1 MKFNNLRVRHL
12 FARSS
17 RPSKA
22 FVLLG
27 FCGASIALLMGA
39 HAQKSGPSSSPTL
52 GPAKATS
59 SSAKPPQ
66 LKVLHESRDV
76 IWGFDFLSDNEI
88 VLTERKGELK
98 ILRLD
103 ASLPQASRVVR
114 VQGAPKV
121 WAKGQGGLLDVRVH
135 PEKKNWIYL
144 TFSAPLAKGGATA
157 LGLGRI
163 EREANGARLVE
174 WRELFRSDAGGTS
187 GVHFGSRIEFR
198 REGNAWWLYMSI
210 GDRDERDLAQSLK
223 AHNGKILRLNL
234 EGRAGADNPFVGQSQ
249 AHAEVWSLGHR
260 SPQGL
265 ARNPTTDEL
274 WMAEMGPRGGDELN
288 LVKRGAN
295 YGWPKL
301 TYGREYWGPSIGE
314 GTTQA
319 GFEPPVAHWVP
330 SISPSGMA
338 WVSSD
343 KIPAWKGSLLMGT
356 LSGTHIR
363 RLVLKGS
370 QVSQQEVLFADQGQ
384 RFRALREGPDGWMY
398 FATDAGLLGRIE

>member
-1 MKFNNLRVRHL
+1 MFWG
-12 FARSS
+12 A
-17 RPSKA
+17 PS
-22 FVLLG
+22 
-27 FCGASIALLMGA
+27 
-39 HAQKSGPSSSPTL
+39 HAQVQVQAQAQTQTLAATKPTVKSV
-52 GPAKATS
+52 
-59 SSAKPPQ
+59 KPPQ
-66 LKVLHESRDV
+66 LKVLHEGRDV
-76 IWGFDFLSDNEI
+76 IWGFDFLSENEV

-103 ASLPQASRVVR
+103 VPTSQASRVIR
-114 VQGAPKV
+114 VEGAPKV

-144 TFSAPLAKGGATA
+144 TYSAPLAKGGATA

-163 EREANGARLVE
+163 EREAKGARLVE

-198 REGNAWWLYMSI
+198 REANAWWLYMSI

-234 EGRAGADNPFVGQSQ
+234 EGRAGSDNPFAGQAQ
-249 AHAEVWSLGHR
+249 AHAEIWSLGHR

-314 GTTQA
+314 GATQA
-319 GFEPPVAHWVP
+319 GFESPVAHWVP

-356 LSGTHIR
+356 LSGTHVR
-363 RLVLKGS
+363 RLVLKGA